1 MEKTTIEI
9 RHEVEMNALRHRYPI
24 DLDSFTDEQVV
35 EIWRQISVG
44 TPLTKSEWTAS
55 SNTKQ
60 LRD

>member
-1 MEKTTIEI
+1 MEKTTIEF
-9 RHEVEMNALRHRYPI
+9 RHEVEMNALLRVPSI

-44 TPLTKSEWTAS
+44 APLTKSEWTES

-60 LRD
+60 SRD